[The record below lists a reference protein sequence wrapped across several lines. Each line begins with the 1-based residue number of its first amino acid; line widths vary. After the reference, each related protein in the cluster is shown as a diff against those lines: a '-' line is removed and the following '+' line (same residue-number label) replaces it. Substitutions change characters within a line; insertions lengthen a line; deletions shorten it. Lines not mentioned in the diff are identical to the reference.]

1 MFNGNFSI
9 LINSYVALINIT
21 IPAIIKN
28 DDIKIIYLL
37 SIIFTNLSLNN
48 SKQNIN
54 VVDNTWIDKSCV
66 SEAKENNLYFLL
78 LIILWSF
85 FSL

>member
-1 MFNGNFSI
+1 MSDNFSILIKFSILII
-9 LINSYVALINIT
+9 LINSYVPLIIIT

-37 SIIFTNLSLNN
+37 SIILTNLSLNN

-66 SEAKENNLYFLL
+66 SEAK
-78 LIILWSF
+78 
-85 FSL
+85 